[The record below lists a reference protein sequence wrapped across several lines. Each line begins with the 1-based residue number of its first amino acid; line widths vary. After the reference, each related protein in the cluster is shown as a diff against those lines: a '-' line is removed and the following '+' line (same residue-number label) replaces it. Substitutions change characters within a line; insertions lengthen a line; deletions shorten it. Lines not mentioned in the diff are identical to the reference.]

1 MFARKALQSFAKNW
15 KNCASSVKAVPISKT
30 LTEYT
35 MRNSIAI
42 ASNNCLLYDLR
53 LTNFRIKG
61 IRMKKKKNLKEL
73 EPSPLAKN

>member
-1 MFARKALQSFAKNW
+1 MFARKALQSFAKKW
-15 KNCASSVKAVPISKT
+15 KNCASSEKAVPISKT

-53 LTNFRIKG
+53 LTNLRIKE
-61 IRMKKKKNLKEL
+61 IRMKKKISKKL